1 MSVCFHPHLF
11 DAERFAELSAAA
23 EDDDE
28 RAMALASCFIDGVDL
43 ESALGKDAS
52 DVFAGRYHPESRDY
66 LGGVVDAVR
75 AGVPKKSKAA
85 RLLKHASCLEGRFA
99 DIEPAMGY
107 LEPKEVVVLA
117 EELAKLTFPVRGLEA
132 DRVLL
137 VRMLDIARA
146 QKRGLAFMAM

>member
-11 DAERFAELSAAA
+11 DAARFAELEADA

-28 RAMALASCFIDGVDL
+28 RAMALASCFVDEVDL
-43 ESALGKDAS
+43 ESALSDDAS

-75 AGVPKKSKAA
+75 AGVPKRSKAA

-99 DIEPAMGY
+99 DVEPAMGY
-107 LEPKEVVVLA
+107 LEPDEVAELA
-117 EELAKLTFPVRGLEA
+117 GELAKLKLPVRGLEA

-137 VRMLDIARA
+137 VRMLDIARTR
-146 QKRGLAFMAM
+146 KRGLAFMAV